1 MTRRLLSLCFLLALA
16 ACAQREVPPPAPIDA
31 TLRVPTLEFQAPPA
45 DNVVSTVRYTL
56 DRQFAPLV
64 NFYLKD
70 EVAAFGRGEDTA
82 VGELFGTVAVTA
94 EEARRVY
101 AKDPAAGNRRLLGR
115 QVLLS
120 GSVLGISKDDDQV
133 PYVVL
138 RDGVLLGTKARL
150 ARDSVAVAQTVAK
163 DQDVAFVCTGR
174 GLVART
180 PLFDDCRPAAVV
192 AQRQTEMLASEFA
205 RFARGQSVS
214 PEATELAV
222 RFESLARAV
231 DDRVD
236 CSTGC
241 ERRIDHRRA
250 ADAGTLATLV
260 KSMRAG
266 GLRID
271 AKAEQALA
279 QSTLTAAAALNH

>member
-1 MTRRLLSLCFLLALA
+1 MTRRILSLWFLLALA
-16 ACAQREVPPPAPIDA
+16 ACAQREALPPAPIDA
-31 TLRVPTLEFQAPPA
+31 TLRVLSLEFHAPPVDA
-45 DNVVSTVRYTL
+45 VASTVRYTL
-56 DRQFAPLV
+56 DRQFTPLV
-64 NFYLKD
+64 DYYLQD
-70 EVAAFGRGEDTA
+70 EVAAFRRGEDTA

-101 AKDPAAGNRRLLGR
+101 AKDPAAGDRRLLGR

-120 GSVLGISKDDDQV
+120 GSILGISKDDDQV

-150 ARDSVAVAQTVAK
+150 ARDSVTVASTVTK
-163 DQDVAFVCTGR
+163 DQELAFVCTGR

-180 PLFDDCRPAAVV
+180 PLFDDCRPAADV

-205 RFARGQSVS
+205 RFARGESVS
-214 PEATELAV
+214 PEATELAI

-241 ERRIDHRRA
+241 ERRVDHRRA
-250 ADAGTLATLV
+250 ADASTLAALV

-271 AKAEQALA
+271 AQTERALT
-279 QSTLTAAAALNH
+279 QSTLTAAALNH

>member
-16 ACAQREVPPPAPIDA
+16 ACAQREAPPPSPIDA
-31 TLRVPTLEFQAPPA
+31 TLRVPTLEFHAQPT
-45 DNVVSTVRYTL
+45 DGVVANVRYTL

-64 NFYLKD
+64 NFYLQE

-82 VGELFGTVAVTA
+82 VGELLGTVAVTA

-101 AKDPAAGNRRLLGR
+101 AKDPAAGDRRLLGR

-150 ARDSVAVAQTVAK
+150 ARDSVAVAQTVSK
-163 DQDVAFVCTGR
+163 DQELAFVCTGR

-180 PLFDDCRPAAVV
+180 PLFDDCRPATTV
-192 AQRQTEMLASEFA
+192 AQRQTELLASEFA

-236 CSTGC
+236 CAAGC
-241 ERRIDHRRA
+241 ERRVDHRRA
-250 ADAGTLATLV
+250 AEASTLAALV

-271 AKAEQALA
+271 AKAERALT
-279 QSTLTAAAALNH
+279 QSTLTAAR

>member
-1 MTRRLLSLCFLLALA
+1 MIRRLLSLCFLLALA
-16 ACAQREVPPPAPIDA
+16 ACAQREVPPPSPIDA
-31 TLRVPTLEFQAPPA
+31 TLRVPTLEFHAPPVDA
-45 DNVVSTVRYTL
+45 VVTNVRYTL
-56 DRQFAPLV
+56 DRQFGPLV
-64 NFYLKD
+64 NFYLQD

-101 AKDPAAGNRRLLGR
+101 AKDPAAGDRRLLGR

-120 GSVLGISKDDDQV
+120 GSVLGMNKDDDQV

-150 ARDSVAVAQTVAK
+150 ARDSAAVATTITK
-163 DQDVAFVCTGR
+163 DDDVAFVCTGR

-180 PLFDDCRPAAVV
+180 PLFDDCRPAAAV
-192 AQRQTEMLASEFA
+192 AQRQTERLASEFA

-214 PEATELAV
+214 SEAAELAV

-241 ERRIDHRRA
+241 ERRVDYRRA
-250 ADAGTLATLV
+250 AHAGTLAAIV

-271 AKAEQALA
+271 AKAERALT
-279 QSTLTAAAALNH
+279 QSTLTAAAQKL

>member
-1 MTRRLLSLCFLLALA
+1 MTRRILSLWFLLVLG

-31 TLRVPTLEFQAPPA
+31 TLRVPTLEFHAPPVDA
-45 DNVVSTVRYTL
+45 IASTVRYTL
-56 DRQFAPLV
+56 DRQFTPLV
-64 NFYLKD
+64 NFYLQD

-94 EEARRVY
+94 EEARRSY
-101 AKDPAAGNRRLLGR
+101 AKDPAAADRRLLGR

-120 GSVLGISKDDDQV
+120 GSVLGVSKDDDRI
-133 PYVVL
+133 PYVVF

-150 ARDSVAVAQTVAK
+150 AADSVAVASTVAK
-163 DQDVAFVCTGR
+163 EQELAFVCTGR

-180 PLFDDCRPAAVV
+180 PLFDNCRPAADV
-192 AQRQTEMLASEFA
+192 AQRQTQLLASEFA

-241 ERRIDHRRA
+241 ERRLDHRRA
-250 ADAGTLATLV
+250 ADAGTLAALV
-260 KSMRAG
+260 KAMRAG

-271 AKAEQALA
+271 AQAERALT
-279 QSTLTAAAALNH
+279 QSAVAAAALNH

>member
-101 AKDPAAGNRRLLGR
+101 AKDPAAGDRRLLGR

-180 PLFDDCRPAAVV
+180 PLFDDCRPAAAV
-192 AQRQTEMLASEFA
+192 ARRQTEMLASEFA

-214 PEATELAV
+214 PEAAELAV

-241 ERRIDHRRA
+241 ERRVDHR
-250 ADAGTLATLV
+250 V
-260 KSMRAG
+260 QG
-266 GLRID
+266 GARR
-271 AKAEQALA
+271 E
-279 QSTLTAAAALNH
+279 